1 MVVNGT
7 TSEWSMVRSGV
18 PQGTVFGPLLFLL
31 YINDLPMGLNSS
43 VKLFADDS
51 VLFRKIENPS
61 NNLLLQKD
69 LDTLQGWSETWQMKF
84 EPSKCYKLTITLK
97 KNPEDYTYSL
107 CDTELVQVSYHKYL
121 GVVISETL
129 SWSKHCVELRAKA
142 NRILGILQRNLSN
155 CSLGIKE
162 RSYTSLVQPLL
173 NYSTTAWSPHLAKDK
188 ATIESVQRRAARFVT
203 GDYRHTSSVTQMLHD
218 LNWKTLELQ
227 RHINDLTFFYKM
239 HHNLIGISFSSEVEM
254 YYRSSRI
261 HNKYNYKQISPSLNV
276 YKNSFFV
283 RTIPSWNAL
292 PTYSVSAP
300 SVDSFKSHVFAFCN

>member
-1 MVVNGT
+1 M
-7 TSEWSMVRSGV
+7 
-18 PQGTVFGPLLFLL
+18 Q
-31 YINDLPMGLNSS
+31 
-43 VKLFADDS
+43 
-51 VLFRKIENPS
+51 
-61 NNLLLQKD
+61 
-69 LDTLQGWSETWQMKF
+69 F

-107 CDTELVQVSYHKYL
+107 RDTELVQVSYHKYL

-203 GDYRHTSSVTQMLHD
+203 GDYRHTCSVTQMLHD
-218 LNWKTLELQ
+218 LNWKTLEL
-227 RHINDLTFFYKM
+227 TTK
-239 HHNLIGISFSSEVEM
+239 
-254 YYRSSRI
+254 
-261 HNKYNYKQISPSLNV
+261 
-276 YKNSFFV
+276 
-283 RTIPSWNAL
+283 
-292 PTYSVSAP
+292 TY
-300 SVDSFKSHVFAFCN
+300 